1 MTALVMMIMVMMMMR
16 MTTMMMMMFAYPYE
30 HTTSQLA
37 VTQHDTQILL
47 SVDMSVSSVN
57 VIDIDAMPTYKHVKV
72 RHIRLPERVTAGP
85 AVTTRLS

>member
-47 SVDMSVSSVN
+47 SVDMSVSSV
-57 VIDIDAMPTYKHVKV
+57 IDIDAMPTYKHVKV